1 MIKELKMSGVSS
13 YKTETSL
20 VTDKKNNLIYGL
32 NGTGKSTLSG
42 YFYNFNTHNN
52 DEKYINCSGLE
63 GVDKTTTEILV
74 YNQQFINDNFYDSEV
89 QHGIFSLSKT
99 NKDAQ
104 NKISHAKLL
113 IDSDRKKITDLEAN
127 LNDLKKNFDNKKNRY
142 QEAVWGTETAYGSD
156 NMLHIWFEGLKR
168 KEKFFDYIL
177 SIKCP
182 TEKPEISVEKI
193 KEQMLILNGSDNFK
207 LNKRE
212 TIDSTILGQIETDK
226 IFERQIV
233 GNRNSTISKV
243 IGELKNADWVD
254 AGRSYLKSAMEQQCP
269 FCQQNTITKEFI
281 NELDRYFDQAYQKD
295 LMLIEDLRIKYEK
308 MSAKIIETKILFDNP
323 IVNKFS
329 EKYEKVFSELQNVL
343 NKNMNLIDHKKEAPS
358 SSIIL
363 SPTSQFVDKLNSIVN
378 EINAEIDKYNAMV
391 ADKSK
396 TIDVFKEQ
404 FWNNVRWEHS
414 KTIDLY
420 NNDKKEYNKKL
431 NEINTKKDTLEKN
444 IAEQTELIKL
454 ESKNIVNTDDA
465 VENIKSGLIDIGITD
480 FTIEKHLD
488 GLYKIKRNDDETN
501 VFRTLS
507 EGEKMVVSFLYFV
520 ELCKGTKDPDSAVSN
535 KIVVIDDP
543 ISSLSHI
550 FVFNIGRL
558 IKNEFLSND
567 SKYEQVFILTHNLY
581 FFYEI
586 ADKKHKEGKE
596 SNQKLFRLQKN
607 NTGTTICEMK
617 YSDIQNDYQAY
628 WSMIKNPETPPALL
642 ANCMRNVL
650 DHFFGFIENNCLNE
664 IFNKKE
670 LRDRKYQAFN
680 RYINRESHSDSVN
693 IFDMKEYNYDD
704 FKEAFR
710 LIFILSGY
718 EKHYDKMMK

>member
-42 YFYNFNTHNN
+42 YFYNFNTHDN
-52 DEKYINCSGLE
+52 DEKYKNCSGLE
-63 GVDKTTTEILV
+63 AVDKITTEILV
-74 YNQQFINDNFYDSEV
+74 YNQQFINDNFYASEV

-104 NKISHAKLL
+104 NKIDNANTL
-113 IDSDRKKITDLEAN
+113 ISSDEEKITNLETQLNN
-127 LNDLKKNFDNKKNRY
+127 LKDRYDKKKSEY
-142 QEAVWGTETAYGSD
+142 LESVWETEKAYAGGDSILD
-156 NMLHIWFEGLKR
+156 PWFKGLKS
-168 KEKFFDYIL
+168 KEKFFNYVLKIQ
-177 SIKCP
+177 CP
-182 TEKPEISVEKI
+182 KKQPEISVKEI
-193 KEQMLILNGSDNFK
+193 KKQLGLLNDSKGVQISKKENINFDF
-207 LNKRE
+207 E
-212 TIDSTILGQIETDK
+212 SIETNE

-233 GNRNSTISKV
+233 GNKNSTISKV

-269 FCQQNTITKEFI
+269 FCQQNTVTKEFI
-281 NELDRYFDQAYQKD
+281 NELDRYFDETYQKD
-295 LMLIEDLRIKYEK
+295 LVLIEDLKTQYEK
-308 MSAKIIETKILFDNP
+308 MSAKIIAIEFDNP
-323 IVNKFS
+323 ILNKFS
-329 EKYEKVFSELQNVL
+329 EKYGKMFSELRNVL
-343 NKNMNLIDHKKEAPS
+343 NNNMNLINHKKEAPS
-358 SSIIL
+358 SSVTL
-363 SPTSQFVDKLNSIVN
+363 YSTSQFVGELNSIIDEMN
-378 EINAEIDKYNAMV
+378 TEIEKYNIMI

-396 TIDVFKEQ
+396 AVKRLEDQ
-404 FWNNVRWEHS
+404 FWENVRLECYKPIEFYLS
-414 KTIDLY
+414 EKREYDKRKAEISTKKIGLE
-420 NNDKKEYNKKL
+420 NDIAKQ
-431 NEINTKKDTLEKN
+431 NEIIKSERKK
-444 IAEQTELIKL
+444 
-454 ESKNIVNTDDA
+454 IVNIDDA
-465 VENIKSGLIDIGITD
+465 VENINSGLIDIGITD
-480 FTIEKHLD
+480 FTIENHSN
-488 GLYKIKRNDDETN
+488 GFYKIKRNDDEAN
-501 VFRTLS
+501 IFRTLS

-520 ELCKGTKDPDSAVSN
+520 ELCKGTKNPDSTVSN

-558 IKNEFLSND
+558 IKDEFLLKE

-586 ADKKHKEGKE
+586 ADKKHKESEE

-628 WSMIKNPETPPALL
+628 WSMIKNPKTPPALL

-650 DHFFGFIENNCLNE
+650 DHFFGFIEKNCLNE

-670 LRDRKYQAFN
+670 LRDRKYQAFY
-680 RYINRESHSDSVN
+680 RYVNRESHSDSVN

>member
-42 YFYNFNTHNN
+42 YFYNFNTHDN

-63 GVDKTTTEILV
+63 AVDKTTTEILV

-104 NKISHAKLL
+104 NKINRAKLT
-113 IDSDRKKITDLEAN
+113 IDSDRKTITDLETN

-142 QEAVWGTETAYGSD
+142 QEAVWETETTYGSD
-156 NMLHIWFEGLKR
+156 SMLHIWFEGLKR

-177 SIKCP
+177 SIRCP
-182 TEKPEISVEKI
+182 TEKPKISIEKI
-193 KEQMLILNGSDNFK
+193 KEQMLILNGSNNLK
-207 LNKRE
+207 LDKKE
-212 TIDSTILGQIETDK
+212 TIDSTVLEQIETNE

-233 GNRNSTISKV
+233 GNKKSTISKV
-243 IGELKNADWVD
+243 IEELKNADWVA
-254 AGRSYLKSAMEQQCP
+254 AGRKYLKSGVKRCP
-269 FCQQNTITKEFI
+269 FCQNMITQEFI
-281 NELDRYFDQAYQKD
+281 NELDQYFDQTHKKD
-295 LMLIEDLRIKYEK
+295 LESITNLKTKYEK
-308 MSAKIIETKILFDNP
+308 ISDQIIETKILFDNP

-329 EKYEKVFSELQNVL
+329 ERYVKVFSELRNVL
-343 NKNMNLIDHKKEAPS
+343 NKNMNLINHKKEAPS

-363 SPTSQFVDKLNSIVN
+363 FSTSQFVDELNSIVN
-378 EINAEIDKYNAMV
+378 EINAEIDKYNAMI

-396 TIDVFKEQ
+396 TIDVFKDQ

-420 NNDKKEYNKKL
+420 NNDKKEYDKKR
-431 NEINTKKDTLEKN
+431 NEIITKKNALEKN
-444 IAEQTELIKL
+444 IAEQTKLIKS

-465 VENIKSGLIDIGITD
+465 IENIKSGLIDIGITE
-480 FTIEKHLD
+480 FTIEKHFG

-507 EGEKMVVSFLYFV
+507 EGEKMIVSFLYFV
-520 ELCKGTKDPDSAVSN
+520 ELCKGTKNPDSTVSN

-586 ADKKHKEGKE
+586 ADKKHKEGE
-596 SNQKLFRLQKN
+596 EFNQKLFRLQKN

-650 DHFFGFIENNCLNE
+650 DHFFGFIEKNCLNE

-670 LRDRKYQAFN
+670 LRDRKYQAFY
-680 RYINRESHSDSVN
+680 RYVNRESHSDSVN

-710 LIFILSGY
+710 LIFMLSGY